1 MGIIFVYLGNSKVKD
16 QLINLLDLM
25 FKSST
30 NASEKI
36 TTLHNDF
43 GIDLTQEGEGDLA
56 VMCNLGEGIYEDGL
70 MKGKQEGWEKGRKEG
85 REEGRREG
93 KLEFALELLKD
104 GMALEKVAKY
114 SKLSLSMIQEL
125 AKQNKLI

>member
-25 FKSST
+25 FKSSK

-36 TTLHNDF
+36 TALHNDF
-43 GIDLTQEGEGDLA
+43 GIDLTQEGKIESA
-56 VMCNLGEGIYEDGL
+56 FEM
-70 MKGKQEGWEKGRKEG
+70 
-85 REEGRREG
+85 
-93 KLEFALELLKD
+93 FKD
-104 GMALEKVAKY
+104 GVDLDKVAKY
-114 SKLSLSMIQEL
+114 TKLSLSIIQEL